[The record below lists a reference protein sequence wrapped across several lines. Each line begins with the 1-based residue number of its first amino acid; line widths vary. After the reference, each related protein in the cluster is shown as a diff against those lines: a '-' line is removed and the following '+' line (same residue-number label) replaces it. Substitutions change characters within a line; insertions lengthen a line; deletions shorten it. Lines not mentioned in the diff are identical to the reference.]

1 MDAAAPSQPSPQTFS
16 QIYDIVVIGGGI
28 NGAGIARDAAGQG
41 LKVLLCEKDDLASA
55 TSSAS
60 SKMIHGGLRY
70 LEHGEFRLVRKALK
84 EREVLL
90 RNAPHIVWPLRF
102 VLPLDKGLR
111 PAWMIRLGLFLYD
124 NLAGRRRL
132 GGSRG
137 VNLATAPEGAPLQD
151 RITKGFLYSDCWVDD
166 ARLVV
171 LTCLD
176 AAERGAEIYPRTPC
190 RSARRNG
197 NIWQISLGGARKR
210 TVTARSLVNAAGPWV
225 DDVQQDV
232 IGRDTPDRL
241 RLVKGSHIIVDRLYD
256 GPQAY
261 ILQNTDNR
269 VVFAL
274 PYQTGFTLIGTTDVP
289 YDGDPAAAEI
299 SPAEI
304 DYLCAAINR
313 AFKTQISEAD
323 VRSSYAGVR
332 PLFDDG
338 DVNAS
343 AVTRDYSFDLDA
355 PGDGAP
361 LLSVYGGKITTYRQ
375 LAEHAMADLMP
386 ELGLENRSW
395 TAEAPLPG
403 GDIPDGDFEAFLTDL
418 SAAYAFLPPA
428 MARRLARQYGTRS
441 HRLLDGVNDLAGLG
455 RDLGHGLYEVEDQ
468 YLRHHEWAETEDDIL
483 WRRTKLGLA
492 AH

>member
-1 MDAAAPSQPSPQTFS
+1 MDAPAPVTDPSEL
-16 QIYDIVVIGGGI
+16 YDIVIIGGGI

-41 LKVLLCEKDDLASA
+41 LKVLLCEKGDLAGA

-60 SKMIHGGLRY
+60 SKLIHGGLRY

-102 VLPLDKGLR
+102 VLPLDDGLR
-111 PAWMIRLGLFLYD
+111 PAWVIRLGLFLYD

-137 VNLATAPEGAPLQD
+137 IDLIATAEGAPLQD
-151 RITKGFLYSDCWVDD
+151 RIRKGFLYSDCWVDD

-176 AAERGAEIYPRTPC
+176 AAEHGAEIWPRTAC
-190 RSARRNG
+190 IAAWREGDLWSVTLEGKRTATVSAR
-197 NIWQISLGGARKR
+197 A
-210 TVTARSLVNAAGPWV
+210 LVNAAGPWV

-261 ILQNTDNR
+261 ILQNTDRR

-274 PYQTGFTLIGTTDVP
+274 PYQQAYTLIGTTDMP
-289 YDGDPAAAEI
+289 YDGDPAAANIE
-299 SPAEI
+299 PAETT
-304 DYLCAAINR
+304 YLCDAINR
-313 AFKTQISEAD
+313 VFQTQLTAVD
-323 VRSSYAGVR
+323 VRFSYAGVR

-355 PGDGAP
+355 PEDDAP
-361 LLSVYGGKITTYRQ
+361 LLSIYGGKITTYRQ
-375 LAEHAMADLMP
+375 LAEHALRDLLP
-386 ELGLENRSW
+386 KLGLDTKPW
-395 TAEAPLPG
+395 TDKSPLPG
-403 GDIPDGDFEAFLTDL
+403 GDMPDGDFDAFLAEFQAD
-418 SAAYAFLPPA
+418 YGFLPEDLA
-428 MARRLARQYGTRS
+428 VRYARQYGTRVY
-441 HRLLDGVNDLAGLG
+441 RLLDGVTSLEGLG
-455 RDLGHGLYEVEDQ
+455 RDLGQGLYEVEAQ
-468 YLRHHEWAETEDDIL
+468 YLRDHEWAETEEDML
-483 WRRTKLGLA
+483 WRRTKLGLRKQSVGG
-492 AH
+492 